1 MYDYGGWPM
10 DAPVPAKSLPTKF
23 DTDING
29 PISDALDAAR
39 RGDMG
44 AAMQRLGIAAT
55 SLAPAA
61 FSDQIKALDR
71 ALDQTGRGQ
80 LVLAAPDFA
89 ACSPLIDAVGLP
101 DVCDFLAILRD
112 LATGFSLRLAG
123 DPAGA
128 LKCFETAMARAD
140 RLRFTFGNITAL
152 YLQGKVGANLA
163 RLTIAFTRGDIDEAE
178 TCAGK
183 VQETYSDMEQA
194 MGAAGSLPP
203 AALVETLVTVIEAAF
218 TFAEIDSNS
227 LDYASALRRLKAAS
241 NAVARVTAALPALPN
256 GPGANYV
263 SATLAV
269 FHVMELL
276 VSTAASVISKREAIS
291 GDALKGLDQVY
302 DLIFEA
308 QSRANLAGEPGGM
321 VLQMIRRLRRFADNL
336 TAITKP
342 KWRLADRAEGLVFG
356 LSFVVLLAIEYK
368 FVQPEA
374 VSWTQ
379 WLLGDLIAALIV
391 GFGPNALQFLPM
403 LQLWS
408 GVKDKAKAG

>member
-1 MYDYGGWPM
+1 MN
-10 DAPVPAKSLPTKF
+10 APVPAKSLPTKF
-23 DTDING
+23 ETDIND
-29 PISDALDAAR
+29 PVTDALDAAR

-44 AAMQRLGIAAT
+44 ASMQRLGIAAT

-71 ALDQTGRGQ
+71 ALDLTGQGQ
-80 LVLAAPDFA
+80 LVQAASDFT
-89 ACSPLIDAVGLP
+89 ACSPLIDAIGLP

-112 LATGFSLRLAG
+112 LAAGFSLRLAA

-128 LKCFETAMARAD
+128 LRSFETAIARAD
-140 RLRFTFGNITAL
+140 RLRFTFATITTL

-163 RLTIAFTRGDIDEAE
+163 RLTSAFTRGDIDEAE
-178 TCAGK
+178 ACAGK
-183 VQETYSDMEQA
+183 VQQTYSDMERA
-194 MGAAGSLPP
+194 MGAAGSVPP
-203 AALVETLVTVIEAAF
+203 TAMVEALVTVIEAAVA
-218 TFAEIDSNS
+218 FAEIDSNS
-227 LDYASALRRLKAAS
+227 LDYAAAQRRLKAAS
-241 NAVARVTAALPALPN
+241 DAVTRVTAALPALPN

-263 SATLAV
+263 VAQLAM
-269 FHVMELL
+269 FRVMELL

-291 GDALKGLDQVY
+291 GDALKGLDRVY

-308 QSRANLAGEPGGM
+308 QSHANLAGEPGGM
-321 VLQMIRRLRRFADNL
+321 ALQMIRRLRRFADNL

-374 VSWTQ
+374 ASWTQ